1 MTNRPSM
8 TKNYFLEKKRLTW
21 QWLCWYDSMRWRWID
36 KVQKKTSQNLL
47 QLTIAQATVDTH
59 HARRLQGS
67 SPVRVQRSVAAK
79 GGDSQRCS
87 ALVVQDEDLWIWGS
101 GKKEIFNP
109 SLVVC
114 AFLFFL
120 MIWFWWWWVLW
131 TRGWLWC
138 FPTRYILQWFS
149 WFLFFIFRLIFYNTK
164 LNSLWCWVHEKLV
177 AS

>member
-21 QWLCWYDSMRWRWID
+21 QWLCWYDSMRCRWID

-101 GKKEIFNP
+101 GKKRFSIQALLFVLSCFSYDLILMMMSAMNP
-109 SLVVC
+109 
-114 AFLFFL
+114 
-120 MIWFWWWWVLW
+120 
-131 TRGWLWC
+131 GWLWC

-149 WFLFFIFRLIFYNTK
+149 WFFFLYFSVDIL
-164 LNSLWCWVHEKLV
+164 
-177 AS
+177 